1 MPKEWTPELLDMYKK
16 PYNSGNLY
24 GPPSPAPQSYYPG
37 VITQEWLD
45 AQDWYTPSQVPPQ
58 PAPKAG
64 IPDWMKAIGDWGA
77 GLSEWDFQD
86 ALGWLKAPGAV
97 NFYDDVDEFEEKY
110 LPGGTKVQPSL
121 MPPKYA
127 MAELGDTF
135 ESFGEKYKFDPT
147 TLAQMNP
154 DISTPKAGTA
164 INLPGIGEGYSAPTP
179 LPDPRVMLD
188 TAATTPEGVQ
198 YPEGWN
204 MAKLQAAIYGGG
216 GVMDFAS
223 KFYGGDYTKQP
234 GAKPPHPWESITMD
248 YAASHP
254 EEAQRMYEDYQASG
268 VPTEEL
274 PQWPGLPSSHAWDKD
289 PETGQW
295 SKLPHGSVFDELYEM
310 NGIDPNNPDMV
321 EWFWGFA
328 DEDLLFAGELFDVLD
343 WSTDE
348 GGYGG
353 YGSAPSPSSRSG
365 RGQSPQRGDYAS
377 YLGLTSW
384 SI

>member
-64 IPDWMKAIGDWGA
+64 IPDWMKAIGDWAA
-77 GLSEWDFQD
+77 GLGDGKGGHDWINWGGKKDDLQSGGGSGGVQ
-86 ALGWLKAPGAV
+86 LPGAT
-97 NFYDDVDEFEEKY
+97 Y
-110 LPGGTKVQPSL
+110 S
-121 MPPKYA
+121 PKYA

-164 INLPGIGEGYSAPTP
+164 IYFPGIGEGYSAPTP
-179 LPDPRVMLD
+179 EPPAKALAD
-188 TAATTPEGVQ
+188 TGSLSTESGDYPL
-198 YPEGWN
+198 PEGWN
-204 MAKLQAAIYGGG
+204 MAKLKEAIYGGG

-223 KFYGGDYTKQP
+223 KFYSGHYTKQP
-234 GAKPPHPWESITMD
+234 GGKPPHPYESMTME
-248 YAASHP
+248 YATAHP
-254 EEAQRMYEDYQASG
+254 EEAQRMYEDYQASS

-274 PQWPGLPSSHAWDKD
+274 PQWPGLPSSHAWEKD
-289 PETGQW
+289 AKTGKW
-295 SKLPHGSVFDELYEM
+295 TRKPHEAVFDELYVHF
-310 NGIDPNNPDMV
+310 GVDPTNPDMV
-321 EWFWGFA
+321 EQFWALA
-328 DEDLLFAGELFDVLD
+328 DDDLLFAGELFDVIEWD
-343 WSTDE
+343 TGTD
-348 GGYGG
+348 YGG
-353 YGSAPSPSSRSG
+353 YGAMPTPSRQYGSGQKPS
-365 RGQSPQRGDYAS
+365 RGNYAT
-377 YLGLTSW
+377 YLGLASW